1 MIVSNK
7 TLLSDFVQKHA
18 KAAKPLNTWMK
29 RVTKAKWA
37 SHNDLKKEFPTADYV
52 KNSRYVFNI
61 GGNDYRLVAV
71 VIFVGGVLDVRF
83 IGTHADYDKIKDC
96 SEL

>member
-1 MIVSNK
+1 MLVSNK

-29 RVTKAKWA
+29 RVTEATWQ

-52 KNSRYVFNI
+52 KNGRYVFNI